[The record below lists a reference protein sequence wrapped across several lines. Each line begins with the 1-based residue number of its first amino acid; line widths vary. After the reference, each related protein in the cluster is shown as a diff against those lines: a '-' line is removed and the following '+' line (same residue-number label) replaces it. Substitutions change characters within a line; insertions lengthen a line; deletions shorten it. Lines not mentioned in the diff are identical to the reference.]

1 MNNNFYSSE
10 RNTQI
15 LVSLLK
21 AHNIRQ
27 IIVSPGSTNI
37 NFVACVQNDPFFKV
51 FSCVDERSA
60 AYMACG
66 MAAESLEPVALSCTG
81 ATSSRNYVP
90 GLTEAYYRK
99 LPVLAITS
107 AQHLGRVGQMV
118 PQVIDRSVIMND
130 IAKLSVTVP
139 PINNKDDEWACEVA
153 INKALLTLKRYS
165 AGPVHINLVT
175 TYNQDFS
182 QRNLP
187 IARKI
192 SSFTRDDVLPKLKAN
207 RIGIFIG
214 AHLRWTEE
222 LTKLIDSFCEEY
234 DAVVLCDHTSNYHGK
249 FRVLAAL
256 ACYQSQY
263 TPHCCC
269 FDILIHLGEISGSYF
284 KLHPKV
290 VWRVTPDGEVQDP
303 FKRLQY
309 VFDMSEKDFFSKYLL
324 EPQNKRKNSFL
335 EEWKTELKKLYNKI
349 PELPFS
355 NPWIAQ
361 QTISR
366 LPANSTLHLGI
377 LNSLRSWN
385 FFDGDQTLSG
395 FSNTGGFGIDG
406 GVSSFIG
413 ASLVDE
419 SRLFFAVVGDL
430 AFFYDM
436 NSLGNR
442 HIKSNV
448 RILVV
453 NNGKGTEFKNFDNL
467 AYSFGEKAD
476 NYMAA
481 AGHFGNKSPSLLKHY
496 SEDLHFEY
504 LHASTKDEFL
514 DVLPKFITP
523 KIGEKPILFEV
534 FTDSELENFALK
546 TLSTLESS
554 TQGSVKAKAKEILGP
569 KNIQVLKNILLH

>member
-1 MNNNFYSSE
+1 MDNNFYSSE

-21 AHNIRQ
+21 AHNVKR

-37 NFVACVQNDPFFKV
+37 NFVACIQNDPFFQIY
-51 FSCVDERSA
+51 SCVDERSA

-66 MAAESLEPVALSCTG
+66 MAAESMEPVALSCTG

-99 LPVLAITS
+99 LPIVAITS
-107 AQHLGRVGQMV
+107 AQHLGRIGQMV

-130 IAKLSVTVP
+130 IARLSITVP
-139 PINNKDDEWACEVA
+139 AINNKDDEWACEVS
-153 INKALLTLKRYS
+153 INRALIALKRHPR
-165 AGPVHINLVT
+165 GPVHINLVT

-182 QRNLP
+182 LRNLP
-187 IARKI
+187 AVRKI
-192 SSFTRDDVLPKLKAN
+192 SLFDNNDELPELKAK
-207 RIGIFIG
+207 RIGIFVG
-214 AHLRWTEE
+214 AHLRWSDHLTE
-222 LTKLIDSFCEEY
+222 LVDNFCDKY
-234 DAVVLCDHTSNYHGK
+234 NAVVLCDHTSNYHGK

-263 TPHCCC
+263 IPSCCC
-269 FDILIHLGEISGSYF
+269 FDILIHLGEISGAYF
-284 KLHPKV
+284 KLFPKY

-303 FKRLQY
+303 FKRLQF
-309 VFDMSEKDFFSKYLL
+309 VFDMTEEDFFSKYLSIS
-324 EPQNKRKNSFL
+324 QNTGKNSFL
-335 EEWKTELKKLYNKI
+335 EEWKTELKKLIDKI

-366 LPANSTLHLGI
+366 LPSNSTLHLGI

-385 FFDGDQTLSG
+385 FFDGDKTLSG

-413 ASLVDE
+413 ASLVDD

-436 NSLGNR
+436 NSIGNR
-442 HIKSNV
+442 HVGSNV
-448 RILVV
+448 RILVI
-453 NNGKGTEFKNFDNL
+453 NNGKGTEFRNFDNL
-467 AYSFGEKAD
+467 AYKFGDQAD

-481 AGHFGNKSPSLLKHY
+481 AGHFGNKSISLLRHY

-504 LHASTKDEFL
+504 LHASTKEEFL
-514 DVLPKFITP
+514 EVLPKFVNP
-523 KIGEKPILFEV
+523 KIGDRPIFFEV
-534 FTDSELENFALK
+534 FTDSKLENLALK
-546 TLSTLESS
+546 TLSTLEVS
-554 TQGSVKAKAKEILGP
+554 TQGAVKAKAKEILGP
-569 KNIQVLKNILLH
+569 KNIQTLKNLLRR